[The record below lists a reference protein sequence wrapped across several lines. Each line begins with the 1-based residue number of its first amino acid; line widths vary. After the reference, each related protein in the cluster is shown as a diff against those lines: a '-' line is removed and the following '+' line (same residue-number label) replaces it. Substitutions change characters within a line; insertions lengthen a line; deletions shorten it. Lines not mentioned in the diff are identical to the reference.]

1 MRTTAVAA
9 LLLLTAAIPTR
20 AAETNVVDYEL
31 RVSDRPV
38 LQRGFLPDSSPRS
51 IAVGLPGG
59 LSYCFD
65 AEACRLR
72 YAWSGGFLNMKP
84 TWHERGAAPPKLSG
98 EKFFIAPDTFLPR
111 LGRKDAHAAVK
122 WLGYQLVDRLP
133 EFRYTLD
140 GVQVRQ
146 RIEPAPARGLRCAF
160 EMDKIRSDVWLQAP
174 SGVDVAAGGKALA
187 PDAEG
192 WVKIPGDALRRFEVR
207 ISGPAGPRRQ

>member
-1 MRTTAVAA
+1 MR
-9 LLLLTAAIPTR
+9 TAAIPALLLAAAISTR
-20 AAETNVVDYEL
+20 AAGTNAADYEL
-31 RVSDRPV
+31 RVTDRPV

-65 AEACRLR
+65 AESCRLR

-98 EKFFIAPDTFLPR
+98 EKFFIAPDTFIPR
-111 LGRKDAHAAVK
+111 LGRKDARPVVK
-122 WLGYQLVDRLP
+122 SLGYQLVDGLP

-140 GVQVRQ
+140 GVGVKQ
-146 RIEPAPARGLRCAF
+146 RIEPAPARGLLCAF
-160 EMDKIRSDVWLQAP
+160 EMDETGSDVWLQAP
-174 SGVDVAAGGKALA
+174 SGVAVAAGGKDLT

-192 WVKIPGDALRRFEVR
+192 WVRIPSGALRRFEVR
-207 ISGPAGPRRQ
+207 IPGSASLRQQ